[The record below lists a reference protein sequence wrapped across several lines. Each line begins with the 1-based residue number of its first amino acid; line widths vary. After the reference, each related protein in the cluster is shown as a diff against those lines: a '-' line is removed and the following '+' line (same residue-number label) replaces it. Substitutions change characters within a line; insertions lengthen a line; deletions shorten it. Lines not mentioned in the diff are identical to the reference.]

1 MAIDECIQLG
11 TDIISKM
18 TVDQRIQLV
27 IAIIL
32 AFTAVILALTLPLI
46 LRQVRMQRKLFE
58 AQLLY
63 DQFQM
68 YAKVNEPVSDER
80 IEELRLYPK
89 DFMDVKVYEKQ
100 YKDNNKAIHKYLYMS
115 DLYEYLAFS
124 YAMPPAE
131 IPSIESLEMWTS
143 DLCEETE
150 FSEVHE
156 YYWKYYPTFAKVV
169 KKLLKEK
176 GLGQDQSRAKVQGN
190 TEAKSTG

>member
-1 MAIDECIQLG
+1 MTIDQCIQLG
-11 TDIISKM
+11 I
-18 TVDQRIQLV
+18 
-27 IAIIL
+27 
-32 AFTAVILALTLPLI
+32 AVILAVTLSLI
-46 LRQVRMQRKLFE
+46 LRQVRMQGRLLKD
-58 AQLLY
+58 QLQY
-63 DQFQM
+63 NQFQM

-80 IEELRLYPK
+80 IEELKLYPQ
-89 DFMDVKVYEKQ
+89 DYMDVKLYNEH

-124 YAMPPAE
+124 YAMPPAD
-131 IPSIESLEMWTS
+131 IPSIESLKRWTS

-169 KKLLKEK
+169 EELLDEK